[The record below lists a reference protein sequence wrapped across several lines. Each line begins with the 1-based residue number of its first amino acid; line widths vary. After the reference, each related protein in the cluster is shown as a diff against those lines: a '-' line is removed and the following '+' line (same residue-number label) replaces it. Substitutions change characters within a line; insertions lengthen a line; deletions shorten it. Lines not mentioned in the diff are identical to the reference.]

1 MVKTDIKKTRNFC
14 LNKIEITQKRV
25 VVLLQKAK
33 F

>member
-14 LNKIEITQKRV
+14 HSKIEITRKRV
-25 VVLLQKAK
+25 LVLLQKVK